1 MKKIFVLI
9 TSILFVATLS
19 YSALDGEKVPSQP
32 DNDIYK
38 QMEQLAVVFAIVEK
52 DYVDDVDQKK
62 LVYGAMKGI
71 IAELDPHSQF
81 MEPEMYKEMKVE
93 TEGEFGGL
101 GIEITIR
108 DSLLTV
114 ISPMEG
120 TPAERAGLKT
130 GDKII
135 KIDGESTKD
144 MTLMEAV
151 NKLRGKPGTKV
162 HIVVL
167 RSNQKVLDFDIVRAV
182 IKVESIKDAKI
193 LEDDI
198 GYIRI
203 VQFQENTGRDFEK
216 ALTDLE
222 SRGMKSLIIDL
233 RNNPGGL
240 LQTAVE
246 VADRFVENGKVI
258 VSIQGKLPS
267 QNVVFN
273 AKGRTTHKEYPIVI
287 LINTGSASGSEIV
300 AGALKDHKKAIL
312 IGEKT
317 FGKGSVQSVIP
328 LNDGSAL
335 RLTTAKYFTPSG
347 VTIHGVG
354 ITPDI
359 EVDISDE
366 EEVKLAL
373 KKYAELEKTLK
384 QGEQADNADNTEKNA
399 IDEEEVKDV
408 QLQRAMD
415 LLKAMDIFN
424 KTLSDASFAKEKSVN

>member
-1 MKKIFVLI
+1 MKKIFVLM
-9 TSILFVATLS
+9 SAVLVVATLS
-19 YSALDGEKVPSQP
+19 YSALDGEKTPSRP
-32 DNDIYK
+32 DDDIYK

-52 DYVDDVDQKK
+52 DYVDDVEQKK

-71 IAELDPHSQF
+71 IAELDAHSQF

-93 TEGEFGGL
+93 TGGEFGGL

-108 DSLLTV
+108 DGLLTV
-114 ISPMEG
+114 IAPMEG
-120 TPAERAGLKT
+120 TPAERAGLRT

-135 KIDGESTKD
+135 KIDGENTKE

-151 NKLRGKPGTKV
+151 SKLRGKPGTKV

-167 RSNQKVLDFDIVRAV
+167 RANQKVLEFDIERDI
-182 IKVESIKDAKI
+182 IKVESIKNAKI
-193 LEDDI
+193 LENNI
-198 GYIRI
+198 GYIKI

-216 ALTDLE
+216 ALTSLE
-222 SRGMKSLIIDL
+222 SKGMKSLIIDL

-246 VADRFVENGKVI
+246 VADRFIENEKVI

-273 AKGRTTHKEYPIVI
+273 AKGRTTHKEYPIVVI
-287 LINTGSASGSEIV
+287 INNGSASGSEIV
-300 AGALKDHKKAIL
+300 AGALKDHKRAIL

-328 LNDGSAL
+328 LNDGSAI

-347 VTIHGVG
+347 TTIHGVG
-354 ITPDI
+354 ISPDI

-366 EEVKLAL
+366 DEVKLAL
-373 KKYAELEKTLK
+373 KKYAELEKALK
-384 QGEQADNADNTEKNA
+384 QTEQIDSDSGKNS
-399 IDEEEVKDV
+399 IDEEVQDM
-408 QLQRAMD
+408 QLQRAID
-415 LLKAMDIFN
+415 LLKAMDIFG
-424 KTLSDASFAKEKSVN
+424 KTLSDASLAGVKSAD

>member
-9 TSILFVATLS
+9 TSILLIATLS
-19 YSALDGEKVPSQP
+19 YSALDGEKAPSQP
-32 DNDIYK
+32 DDDIYK

-81 MEPEMYKEMKVE
+81 MEPEMYKEIKVE

-101 GIEITIR
+101 GIEITVR

-114 ISPMEG
+114 IAPMEG

-144 MTLMEAV
+144 MTLMKAV
-151 NKLRGKPGTKV
+151 SKLRGKPGTKV

-167 RSNQKVLDFDIVRAV
+167 RSNQKVLDFDVVRDI

-193 LEDDI
+193 LENSI

-216 ALTDLE
+216 ALTDME
-222 SRGMKSLIIDL
+222 TRGMKSLIIDL

-273 AKGRTTHKEYPIVI
+273 AKDRTTHKEYPIAV
-287 LINTGSASGSEIV
+287 LINNGSASGSEIV
-300 AGALKDHKKAIL
+300 AGALKDYKKAIL

-354 ITPDI
+354 IIPDI

-366 EEVKLAL
+366 EEVKLVL
-373 KKYAELEKTLK
+373 KKYAELEKALK
-384 QGEQADNADNTEKNA
+384 QSEQTDNAEKNA
-399 IDEEEVKDV
+399 VDEEEVKDI
-408 QLQRAMD
+408 QLQRAID
-415 LLKAMDIFN
+415 LLKAMDIFD